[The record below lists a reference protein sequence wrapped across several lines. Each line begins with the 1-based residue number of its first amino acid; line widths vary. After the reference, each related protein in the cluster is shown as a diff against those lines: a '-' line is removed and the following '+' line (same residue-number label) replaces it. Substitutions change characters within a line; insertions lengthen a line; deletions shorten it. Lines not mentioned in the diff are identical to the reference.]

1 MTLESLLE
9 FDETLAMAMDT
20 DTCEIDEALRSA
32 LLSDDDFW
40 PAEPKSLRETGLSS
54 SYIEALVCKHLATA
68 GTSSGR
74 ATAEALCLPF
84 SILGELF
91 DSLRTRQI
99 IVHAGA
105 APFNDYYYALTDHGR
120 SRAAAYLQ
128 ECAYVGPAPVPLMNY
143 VISVDAQAITFV
155 APKYEQLAEAF
166 RDISVEPKMFAS
178 LGPAVNSGAGM
189 FLYGAPGNG
198 KSTLARRLTVC
209 FGQKIWVP
217 HAILESGQLIKFYDE
232 GFHQMVDAGNGSLL
246 RSQDHDCRWVQIWRP
261 TVVVGGELTMDDLE
275 IHYNPQSSVSEAPL
289 QMKSNCGC
297 LLLDDFGRQRI
308 APNELLNRWIVPLE
322 LRHDYLTLAN
332 GKKIQVPFEQLII
345 FSTNLEPED
354 LVDEA
359 FLRRIPYKI
368 EVGDPGAE
376 EFHFLFKLY
385 CESFGCEYRKD
396 VVNYLIETH
405 YRPRNRAM
413 RRCHPR
419 DLLTQIRNYCR
430 YHDLDIE
437 ILPEYF
443 DQVVESYFAMVLKE
457 KAKRER

>member
-1 MTLESLLE
+1 
-9 FDETLAMAMDT
+9 MAT
-20 DTCEIDEALRSA
+20 ISDTCEIDPGLRSV
-32 LLSDDDFW
+32 LLSDDDYW
-40 PAEPKSLRETGLSS
+40 PIEPKSIHETGLGSP
-54 SYIEALVCKHLATA
+54 YIEALLCKHLATM

-74 ATAEALCLPF
+74 STAESLCLPF

-91 DSLRTRQI
+91 DSLRTRQV

-120 SRAAAYLQ
+120 LRAAAYLQ
-128 ECAYVGPAPVPLMNY
+128 ECAYVGPAPVPLMSY
-143 VISVDAQAITFV
+143 VTSVDAQAMTFV
-155 APKYEQLAEAF
+155 APKYEQLVEAF
-166 RDISVEPKMFAS
+166 RDISVQPKLFAL

-198 KSTLARRLTVC
+198 KSTLARRITAC

-232 GFHQMVDAGNGSLL
+232 GYHQAVEGDSEGLL
-246 RSQDHDCRWVQIWRP
+246 RTENHDFRWVRIWRP
-261 TVVVGGELTMDDLE
+261 TVAVGGELIMEDLE
-275 IHYNPQSSVSEAPL
+275 IHFNPQSGGSEAPL

-297 LLLDDFGRQRI
+297 LLLDDFGRQRV
-308 APNELLNRWIVPLE
+308 APNQLLNRWIVPLE
-322 LRHDYLTLAN
+322 LRHDFLTLGN
-332 GKKIQVPFEQLII
+332 GKKIRVPFEQLII

-368 EVGDPGAE
+368 EVGDPCAE

-385 CESFGCEYRKD
+385 CEAFACEYRKD

-419 DLLTQIRNYCR
+419 DLLLQIRNYCR
-430 YHDLDIE
+430 YHDVELE
-437 ILPEYF
+437 LRPEFF
-443 DQVVESYFAMVLKE
+443 DQVIESYFAMVLKE
-457 KAKRER
+457 KVRREV

>member
-1 MTLESLLE
+1 
-9 FDETLAMAMDT
+9 MATHADAH
-20 DTCEIDEALRSA
+20 EIDDGLRSI
-32 LLSDDDFW
+32 LLSDDNFW
-40 PAEPKSLRETGLSS
+40 PAEPKSIRETGLNSS
-54 SYIEALVCKHLATA
+54 FIEHLICKYLATT
-68 GTSSGR
+68 GSSSGR
-74 ATAEALCLPF
+74 SIAESLCLSF

-99 IVHAGA
+99 VVHAGA

-120 SRAAAYLQ
+120 SRATAYLG
-128 ECAYVGPAPVPLMNY
+128 ESGYGGPAPVPLMDY
-143 VISVDAQAITFV
+143 VLSVEAQAITFV
-155 APKYEQLAEAF
+155 APKYAQLAEAF
-166 RDISVEPKMFAS
+166 RDISVEPKLFAS
-178 LGPAVNSGAGM
+178 LGPAINSGAGM

-209 FGQKIWVP
+209 FGQKIWIP
-217 HAILESGQLIKFYDE
+217 QALLEGGQIIKLYDAAYHHIVE
-232 GFHQMVDAGNGSLL
+232 EDDGTLL
-246 RSQDHDCRWVQIWRP
+246 RCQDHDCRWLQIWRP

-275 IHYNPQSSVSEAPL
+275 IHHNPQSNVSEAPL

-322 LRHDYLTLAN
+322 CRHDFLTLAN
-332 GKKIQVPFEQLII
+332 GKKIKVPFEQLII

-368 EVGDPGAE
+368 EVGDPGVE

-385 CESFGCEYRKD
+385 CATFDCEYRKD
-396 VVNYLIETH
+396 VVNYLIDTH
-405 YRPRNRAM
+405 YRSQNRAM

-419 DLLTQIRNYCR
+419 DLLMQVRNYCR
-430 YHDLDIE
+430 YNDLEME
-437 ILPEYF
+437 IRPEYF
-443 DQVVESYFAMVLKE
+443 DCVVESYFAMVLKG
-457 KAKRER
+457 KAKRGN